1 MPATSSTA
9 AVPSPCISVCRM
21 DARSGLC
28 AGCLRTIEE
37 IAAWSTMSDE
47 AKRGVWLLVE
57 QRQPVIPLF
66 ATPQS

>member
-1 MPATSSTA
+1 
-9 AVPSPCISVCRM
+9 M

-47 AKRGVWLLVE
+47 AKRSVWLLVE
-57 QRQPVIPLF
+57 QRQPVVPLF
-66 ATPQS
+66 STPQA